1 MPDRTRSYFKVAC
14 QFTFAALAGS
24 FFLSGCSSTE
34 PSYEVLAIRV
44 EPRNIGMLVGDS
56 LLFRVVAVKQDRSE
70 TTLSPTT
77 VEFRSSNAALLQISD
92 AGMARA
98 QGIGSAYVVASYT
111 DKGRLVRDSAEV
123 VLTKLN

>member
-1 MPDRTRSYFKVAC
+1 
-14 QFTFAALAGS
+14 
-24 FFLSGCSSTE
+24 
-34 PSYEVLAIRV
+34 
-44 EPRNIGMLVGDS
+44 MLVGDS